1 VVTQALVE
9 RVRQYPGQEK
19 QVWEFY
25 QKNPQALAEIRAP
38 LFEEKVV
45 DHVLGQVNVAEEPVS
60 KDELFRDEED
70 ASSDKA
76 GEPAPAS

>member
-1 VVTQALVE
+1 
-9 RVRQYPGQEK
+9 
-19 QVWEFY
+19 
-25 QKNPQALAEIRAP
+25 
-38 LFEEKVV
+38 
-45 DHVLGQVNVAEEPVS
+45 VNVAEEPVS